1 MARLTPGIACPATAV
16 FSPARAYLA
25 AEAGARYVI
34 PYVNRLTRYSGRGV
48 SLVQEIAA
56 VLSGSGRRVERLT
69 ASLRDA
75 AEVLACLAAGADHV
89 TLPLALIREMADHP
103 VSAEAIE
110 ELANLSE

>member
-1 MARLTPGIACPATAV
+1 MARGTPEIACAATAV
-16 FSPARAYLA
+16 FSPAQACLA

-34 PYVNRLTRYSGRGV
+34 PCVNRMTRYSGGGV

-56 VLSGSGRRVERLT
+56 VLSGSGRRVELLA
-69 ASLRDA
+69 ASLRDT
-75 AEVLACLAAGADHV
+75 EVLACLAAGADHV

-103 VSAEAIE
+103 LSAEAIE